1 MVLFGILKL
10 VGALGFFIYGMK
22 IMSEGIQ
29 KVAGNKMRQVL
40 SAMTTNRF
48 TGVLT
53 GFLVT
58 SVIQS
63 SSATTVMIVSFVN
76 AGLLKLKQAISV
88 IMGANIGTTVT
99 AVLVIVFGFS
109 KISVASYS
117 LPIIAIAFPLTFARS
132 NKLKSWGE
140 FLIGFAIL
148 FMGLEAL
155 KDSVPQISPDM
166 LAHLK
171 GLTNMGI
178 FSTLLFILIG
188 SLFTMIVQSSSAAM
202 ALTLV
207 MCENG
212 WISFDIAAAIVL
224 GENIGTTITANIAAI
239 VTNTQSKRA
248 ARAHF
253 IFNVFGVLW
262 MLIVFPFYL
271 QGIDKIMV
279 NTAAGSPFTNFHAIK
294 WSLTLFHISFNI
306 INTLL
311 LVWFIPQIVKIV
323 KIMVPSKDTDEE
335 YHLEYIGTG
344 LMKTSELSL
353 LEAQKEVAKFGKIVS
368 KMSGYV
374 QNLLEG
380 EQNNKRHKLFDKI
393 LKYEQITDRVEVE
406 VVNYLAKISE
416 GRLSKDAS
424 NKVRSILSIV
434 SDLERIG
441 DIFYQMSRSI
451 EKMDEDNILF
461 TEMQL
466 ANMKA
471 LFVQLDQALSI
482 MHDNLKTPYE
492 KVEYEIAQAKE
503 LEINEMRNKLR
514 KEYFQ
519 DIEKGDYNLKSGM
532 IYNDIFNS
540 CEKVG
545 DHIINVTEAILEDYN
560 EKVLN

>member
-1 MVLFGILKL
+1 MIVFGILKL
-10 VGALGFFIYGMK
+10 IGALGFFIFGMK

-40 SAMTTNRF
+40 NTMTTNRF

-88 IMGANIGTTVT
+88 IMGANIGTTIT

-117 LPIIAIAFPLTFARS
+117 LPIIAIGFPLTFMRS
-132 NKLKSWGE
+132 SKLKSWGE

-171 GLTNMGI
+171 SLTNMGI

-188 SLFTMIVQSSSAAM
+188 TLFTMIVQSSSAAM

-212 WISFDIAAAIVL
+212 WITFDIAAAIVL

-239 VTNTQSKRA
+239 VTNVQSKRA

-271 QGIDKIMV
+271 QGIDKIMI
-279 NTAAGSPFTNFHAIK
+279 NTQAGSPFINFHAIK

-323 KIMVPSKDTDEE
+323 KLMVPSTDTDEE

-374 QNLLEG
+374 QNLLDNN
-380 EQNNKRHKLFDKI
+380 QNNKRHKLFDKI
-393 LKYEQITDRVEVE
+393 FKYEQITDRIEVE

-416 GRLSKDAS
+416 GRISKDAS

-451 EKMDEDNILF
+451 QRMDEDKIQF
-461 TEMQL
+461 TEMQM
-466 ANMKA
+466 ANIKA
-471 LFVQLDQALSI
+471 SFSQLDQALSI
-482 MHDNLKTPYE
+482 MHENLKTPYE
-492 KVEYEIAQAKE
+492 KVKYEPAQEKE
-503 LEINEMRNKLR
+503 LEINEQRNKLR
-514 KEYFQ
+514 KEYFE

-545 DHIINVTEAILEDYN
+545 DHIINVTEAILEDYS

>member
-1 MVLFGILKL
+1 
-10 VGALGFFIYGMK
+10 
-22 IMSEGIQ
+22 
-29 KVAGNKMRQVL
+29 
-40 SAMTTNRF
+40 
-48 TGVLT
+48 
-53 GFLVT
+53 
-58 SVIQS
+58 
-63 SSATTVMIVSFVN
+63 
-76 AGLLKLKQAISV
+76 
-88 IMGANIGTTVT
+88 
-99 AVLVIVFGFS
+99 
-109 KISVASYS
+109 
-117 LPIIAIAFPLTFARS
+117 
-132 NKLKSWGE
+132 
-140 FLIGFAIL
+140 
-148 FMGLEAL
+148 
-155 KDSVPQISPDM
+155 
-166 LAHLK
+166 
-171 GLTNMGI
+171 
-178 FSTLLFILIG
+178 
-188 SLFTMIVQSSSAAM
+188 MIVQSSSAAM

-451 EKMDEDNILF
+451 EKMDEDNVLF

-471 LFVQLDQALSI
+471 LFIQLDQALSI